1 MTQICGLGQCLYA
14 WLPHSAAQFPSM
26 HAGHWARRLRSGENG
41 WVAQGNLAHGTAVR
55 NFVDGEYDFKTH
67 THTHI
72 YILYTYNIDI
82 RILLYIIML
91 STYCN

>member
-41 WVAQGNLAHGTAVR
+41 WVAQGNLAHGTAVH
-55 NFVDGEYDFKTH
+55 NFVDGEYDFRTH
-67 THTHI
+67 THTNRYTHI
-72 YILYTYNIDI
+72 YIYNIDI
-82 RILLYIIML
+82 HNNVYYYIL
-91 STYCN
+91 